1 MSYCQATTRAGR
13 LCRAHHVDGSLYCF
27 WHEPLYEG
35 ARRLASMK
43 GGLATLGDMK
53 KKRELRERRQK
64 ALSRLEAAL
73 AAASSL
79 GLRLNK

>member
-1 MSYCQATTRAGR
+1 
-13 LCRAHHVDGSLYCF
+13 
-27 WHEPLYEG
+27 
-35 ARRLASMK
+35 MK